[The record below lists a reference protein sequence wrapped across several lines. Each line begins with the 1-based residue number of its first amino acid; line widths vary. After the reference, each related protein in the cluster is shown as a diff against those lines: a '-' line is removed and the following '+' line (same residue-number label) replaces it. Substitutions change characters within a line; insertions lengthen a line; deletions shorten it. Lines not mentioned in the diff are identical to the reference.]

1 MFEGTLV
8 ESRGLER
15 TGTARWSA
23 LGSVTLQVGLAGLLI
38 AIPMW
43 RPEALPML
51 SLAPRV
57 MLPRLSKPPAVET
70 EPRTDAGSS
79 GVSLPATSAA
89 QPVEVGGPLTFA
101 PRGQTDGPA
110 PGLVTEIGMG
120 TGPGPLAILGPS
132 GSGTGV
138 SVERA
143 HPAARMR
150 VSSGVLAGM
159 LLTPIR
165 PVYPVIAK
173 AAGVQGA
180 VVLEAV
186 ISKAGRIESLRAV
199 SGPAMLRSAAME
211 AVQAARYV
219 PYLLNGEPVE
229 VQTTIMVVFQLGS

>member
-1 MFEGTLV
+1 
-8 ESRGLER
+8 
-15 TGTARWSA
+15 
-23 LGSVTLQVGLAGLLI
+23 
-38 AIPMW
+38 
-43 RPEALPML
+43 
-51 SLAPRV
+51 
-57 MLPRLSKPPAVET
+57 
-70 EPRTDAGSS
+70 
-79 GVSLPATSAA
+79 
-89 QPVEVGGPLTFA
+89 
-101 PRGQTDGPA
+101 
-110 PGLVTEIGMG
+110 
-120 TGPGPLAILGPS
+120 
-132 GSGTGV
+132 
-138 SVERA
+138 
-143 HPAARMR
+143 MR

>member
-165 PVYPVIAK
+165 PVYPV
-173 AAGVQGA
+173 
-180 VVLEAV
+180 VLEAV